1 MPSITLKQLLADL
14 QQQGLLEV
22 EELGSRS
29 TVTLSGS
36 DLFTPGSATINPRFD
51 KVIDRIADALNEI
64 PGPVLV
70 VGHSDS
76 LPIRSFR
83 YQNNFELSAAR
94 ADAVVQRLTSKLSVA
109 GRVQSNGVGSTQPK
123 YLPPDTAENRA
134 RNRRVE
140 IVHVAT
146 GGSAK

>member
-1 MPSITLKQLLADL
+1 LKQLLADL
-14 QQQGLLEV
+14 QQQGLLQV
-22 EELGSRS
+22 EELGTRS
-29 TVTLSGS
+29 TVTLSGN
-36 DLFTPGSATINPRFD
+36 DLFAPGSATINTRFD
-51 KVIDRIADALNEI
+51 SVLDRVADALNEI

-70 VGHSDS
+70 IGHSDS
-76 LPIRSFR
+76 LPIRSFK

-94 ADAVVQRLTSKLSVA
+94 ADAVVKHLESRLSVA

-146 GGSAK
+146 GGPAT